1 MPATEQTHVPAAARL
16 VRIPLEGTL
25 TAAEGALLVRGDA
38 HPFALAGDWAGGGA
52 LVGSEPLVNAGPD
65 DDPFDLLDRQPAM
78 EVEPAD
84 GGAMEVEPADGGAME
99 VEPADGGAM
108 EVEPAGGGAMEAE
121 PPGGAAG
128 EAVGGGWF
136 GYLGYN
142 LGARLERVPPPPPR
156 HVPLPDFALSF
167 YDHLLHLDTA
177 GQWWFEALWSDERDE
192 ALTERLELLRTRLA
206 EGVRE
211 RPVWVGNFQ
220 PAPPGGAGHMTA
232 IDECRERIAA
242 GEIFQANLCLRLEAE
257 WKGDPLDL
265 FARTAGTLEPRH
277 AGVVAGPW
285 GAVCSLSPELFLR
298 RRGREVLTEPIKGT
312 APRVL
317 AAGREG
323 TRAEDNRRALAASV
337 KDRAENVMIVD
348 LMRNDLG
355 RVCEYGSIEVPALN
369 EPRPAPGVW
378 HLVSSV
384 RGRLRDD
391 AGNAHLLRAS
401 FPPGSVTGAPKIQ
414 AMRVIAEL
422 EAGGRE
428 AYTGAVGYASPAAG
442 LELNVAIRTL
452 EMRGERIWMGAGGGI
467 VADSVAEAELEECF
481 VKARPV
487 IAAAGARLIEESRVN
502 RVAPVPALAGDAD
515 RPHPAL
521 GVFETILVR
530 SGVPVDLR
538 AHLARLERSVDA
550 LHDAALPQ
558 ELEMRILAAA
568 AAAPLQRIRVV
579 ARGPGAGVEDADT
592 SRAAATMVG
601 TRVVASVAVEAEPLA
616 AEPAPDAVTLA
627 PVVLPGGLG
636 AHKWRDRRLLDELAG
651 RVDAVPLIVD
661 LDGDVLEAAYANIF
675 IVEGTHLVTPP
686 LDGRQLPGT
695 VRARVLALHP
705 AREEPLTLDRIA
717 GADEVLLASSMRG
730 IHPARLVDGAEPGF
744 QLGARL
750 RAALREEGLGV
761 VAR

>member
-1 MPATEQTHVPAAARL
+1 VAVPESARL
-16 VRIPLEGTL
+16 VRIELEGEL
-25 TAAEGALLVRGDA
+25 SAAEGTLLVRGDDR
-38 HPFALAGDWAGGGA
+38 PFALVGDWAGGGA
-52 LVGSEPLVNAGPD
+52 LVGSEPLVVAAPE
-65 DDPFDLLDRQPAM
+65 DDPFELLDRQPLVADAKRAGA
-78 EVEPAD
+78 ERDGAAAGRAVAGSAD
-84 GGAMEVEPADGGAME
+84 G
-99 VEPADGGAM
+99 
-108 EVEPAGGGAMEAE
+108 
-121 PPGGAAG
+121 
-128 EAVGGGWF
+128 AVGGGWF

-156 HVPLPDFALSF
+156 HVKLPDASLAF
-167 YDHLLHLDTA
+167 YDHLLHLDA
-177 GQWWFEALWSDERDE
+177 DGRWWFEALWTDARDAE
-192 ALTERLELLRTRLA
+192 LRARLKLLRTRLA

-211 RPVWVGNFQ
+211 RPVWVGTFQ

-277 AGVVAGPW
+277 AGLVTGPW

-298 RRGREVLTEPIKGT
+298 RRDREVVSEPIKGT

-323 TRAEDNRRALAASV
+323 TRAEDTRAALAASG

-355 RVCEYGSIEVPALN
+355 RVCEYGSIRVPTLT

-378 HLVSSV
+378 HLVSTV
-384 RGRLRDD
+384 TGTLRPNAGD
-391 AGNAHLLRAS
+391 ADLLRAS

-428 AYTGAVGYASPAAG
+428 AYTGTVGYASPVAG

-452 EMRGERIWMGAGGGI
+452 ELRGERIWMGAGGGI
-467 VADSVAEAELEECF
+467 VADSVAERELEECF

-487 IAAAGARLIEESRVN
+487 IAAAGARLVEEPRVS
-502 RVAPVPALAGDAD
+502 RVAPVPALAGGAD
-515 RPHPAL
+515 RPDPAL
-521 GVFETILVR
+521 GVFETLLAR
-530 SGVPVDLR
+530 GGSPVDAR
-538 AHLARLERSVDA
+538 AHLARLERSVSA
-550 LHDAALPQ
+550 LYGQ
-558 ELEMRILAAA
+558 ELPENLHARVLAAA
-568 AAAPLQRIRVV
+568 AAAPLQRVRVTV
-579 ARGPGAGVEDADT
+579 APAHVEID
-592 SRAAATMVG
+592 
-601 TRVVASVAVEAEPLA
+601 AEPLA
-616 AEPAPDAVTLA
+616 AEPEPDAMTLA
-627 PVVLPGGLG
+627 PAVLPGGLG
-636 AHKWRDRRLLDELAG
+636 AHKWRDRRLLDELAD
-651 RVDAVPLIVD
+651 RLDAVPLLLD
-661 LDGDVLEAAYANIF
+661 LDGDVLEAAYANLF
-675 IVEGTHLVTPP
+675 IVEGTHLITPP

-705 AREEPLTLDRIA
+705 ALEERLSLDRVA
-717 GADEVLLASSMRG
+717 AADELLLASSVRG
-730 IHPARLVDGAEPGF
+730 IHPARLSDGPEPRF

-750 RAALREEGLGV
+750 RAALREDSLGA

>member
-1 MPATEQTHVPAAARL
+1 MAVPDRARL
-16 VRIPLEGTL
+16 VRIELDGDL
-25 TAAEGALLVRGDA
+25 SAAEGCLLVRGDER
-38 HPFALAGDWAGGGA
+38 PFGLAGDWAGGGA
-52 LVGSEPLVNAGPD
+52 LVGSEPLVIAGED
-65 DDPFDLLDRQPAM
+65 DDPFELLDRQPV
-78 EVEPAD
+78 VED
-84 GGAMEVEPADGGAME
+84 
-99 VEPADGGAM
+99 
-108 EVEPAGGGAMEAE
+108 AE
-121 PPGGAAG
+121 GGAASG
-128 EAVGGGWF
+128 AVGGGWF
-136 GYLGYN
+136 GFLGYN

-156 HVPLPDFALSF
+156 HVPLPDFTLAF
-167 YDHLLHLDTA
+167 YDHVLRLDRD
-177 GQWWFEALWSDERDE
+177 GRWWFEALWTDERD
-192 ALTERLELLRTRLA
+192 AQLRARLELLRGRLA

-211 RPVWVGNFQ
+211 RPVWVGTFQ

-257 WKGDPLDL
+257 WQGDPLDL

-298 RRGREVLTEPIKGT
+298 RRGREVVSEPIKGT

-323 TRAEDNRRALAASV
+323 TRAEDNRAALAAST

-355 RVCEYGSIEVPALN
+355 RVCEYGSISVPSLT

-378 HLVSSV
+378 HLVSTV
-384 RGRLRDD
+384 TGTLRPD
-391 AGNAHLLRAS
+391 AGDADLLRAS

-428 AYTGAVGYASPAAG
+428 AYTGALGYASPVAG

-452 EMRGERIWMGAGGGI
+452 EIRDERIWMGAGGGI
-467 VADSVAEAELEECF
+467 VADSVAERELEECF

-487 IAAAGARLIEESRVN
+487 IAAAGARLIEEPRVS
-502 RVAPVPALAGDAD
+502 RVAPIPALAGGAD
-515 RPHPAL
+515 RPDAAL
-521 GVFETILVR
+521 GVFETLLVR
-530 SGVPVDLR
+530 GGSPVDAR
-538 AHLARLERSVDA
+538 AHLARLARSVHA
-550 LHDAALPQ
+550 LYGEALP
-558 ELEMRILAAA
+558 EDLLARVVAAA
-568 AAAPLQRIRVV
+568 AATPLARLRVTAVPALDSRPAPR
-579 ARGPGAGVEDADT
+579 PGRTLHAEIQ
-592 SRAAATMVG
+592 
-601 TRVVASVAVEAEPLA
+601 AEPLA
-616 AEPAPDAVTLA
+616 AEPAPDPVTLSPA
-627 PVVLPGGLG
+627 VLPGGLG
-636 AHKWRDRRLLDELAG
+636 AHKWQDRRLLDELAH
-651 RVDAVPLIVD
+651 RLQAVPLLLD
-661 LDGDVLEAAYANIF
+661 LDGDVLEAAYANVF

-705 AREEPLTLDRIA
+705 AREERLSLARIA
-717 GADEVLLASSMRG
+717 AADEVLLASSVRG
-730 IHPARLVDGAEPGF
+730 IHPARLSDGPEPHF

-750 RAALREEGLGV
+750 RAALREDSRGV
-761 VAR
+761 MAR

>member
-1 MPATEQTHVPAAARL
+1 MAVPDRARL
-16 VRIPLEGTL
+16 VRIELDGDL
-25 TAAEGALLVRGDA
+25 SAAEGCLVVRGDER
-38 HPFALAGDWAGGGA
+38 PFGLAGDWAGGGA
-52 LVGSEPLVNAGPD
+52 LVGSDPLVIAGED
-65 DDPFDLLDRQPAM
+65 DDPFELLDRQPL
-78 EVEPAD
+78 VED
-84 GGAMEVEPADGGAME
+84 
-99 VEPADGGAM
+99 
-108 EVEPAGGGAMEAE
+108 AE
-121 PPGGAAG
+121 GGAASG
-128 EAVGGGWF
+128 AVGGGWF
-136 GYLGYN
+136 GFLGYN

-156 HVPLPDFALSF
+156 HVPLPDFTLAF
-167 YDHLLHLDTA
+167 YDHVLRLDRD
-177 GQWWFEALWSDERDE
+177 GRWWFEALWTDERD
-192 ALTERLELLRTRLA
+192 AQLCARLELLRGRLA

-211 RPVWVGNFQ
+211 RPVWVGTFQ

-257 WKGDPLDL
+257 WQGDPLDL

-298 RRGREVLTEPIKGT
+298 RRGRKVVSEPIKGT

-323 TRAEDNRRALAASV
+323 TRAEDNRAALAAST

-355 RVCEYGSIEVPALN
+355 RVCEYGSISVPSLT

-378 HLVSSV
+378 HLVSTV
-384 RGRLRDD
+384 TGTLRPD
-391 AGNAHLLRAS
+391 AGDADLLRAS

-428 AYTGAVGYASPAAG
+428 AYTGAIGYASPVAG

-452 EMRGERIWMGAGGGI
+452 ELRGERIWMGAGGGI
-467 VADSVAEAELEECF
+467 VAESVAERELEECF

-487 IAAAGARLIEESRVN
+487 IAAAGARLVEEPRVS
-502 RVAPVPALAGDAD
+502 RVAPVPALAGGAD
-515 RPHPAL
+515 RPDPAL
-521 GVFETILVR
+521 GVFETLLVR
-530 SGVPVDLR
+530 GGAPVDAR
-538 AHLARLERSVDA
+538 AHLARLERSVSA
-550 LHDAALPQ
+550 LYDQ
-558 ELEMRILAAA
+558 ELPADLPARLTAAA
-568 AAAPLQRIRVV
+568 AAMPLARLRVV
-579 ARGPGAGVEDADT
+579 AEPGAHVEIET
-592 SRAAATMVG
+592 
-601 TRVVASVAVEAEPLA
+601 EPLA
-616 AEPAPDAVTLA
+616 AEPGPDAVTLA
-627 PVVLPGGLG
+627 PAMLPGGLG
-636 AHKWRDRRLLDELAG
+636 AHKWRDRRLLDELAQ
-651 RVDAVPLIVD
+651 RLDAVPLLLD
-661 LDGDVLEAAYANIF
+661 LDGDVLEAAYANLF
-675 IVEGTHLVTPP
+675 IVEGTHLITPP

-705 AREEPLTLDRIA
+705 AREERLSLDRVA
-717 GADEVLLASSMRG
+717 AADELLLASSVRG
-730 IHPARLVDGAEPGF
+730 IHPARLSDGPEPRF

-750 RAALREEGLGV
+750 RAALREDSLGA

>member
-1 MPATEQTHVPAAARL
+1 VPIPETARL
-16 VRIPLEGTL
+16 VRTPLEGAA
-25 TAAEGALLVRGDA
+25 TAAEGALLVRGDE

-52 LVGSEPLVNAGPD
+52 LVGSEPLVVADPT
-65 DDPFDLLDRQPAM
+65 DDPFELLDRQPSL
-78 EVEPAD
+78 
-84 GGAMEVEPADGGAME
+84 
-99 VEPADGGAM
+99 
-108 EVEPAGGGAMEAE
+108 
-121 PPGGAAG
+121 AAHSEG
-128 EAVGGGWF
+128 VGGGWF

-156 HVPLPDFALSF
+156 HVPLPDFALAF
-167 YDHLLHLDTA
+167 YDHVLRLDA
-177 GQWWFEALWSDERDE
+177 DGSWWFEALWSDERDE
-192 ALTERLELLRTRLA
+192 ALSERLEVLRARLA
-206 EGVRE
+206 EGIRE

-265 FARTAGTLEPRH
+265 FARTANTLEPRH
-277 AGVVAGPW
+277 AGVISGPW
-285 GAVCSLSPELFLR
+285 GTVCSLSPELFLR
-298 RRGREVLTEPIKGT
+298 RRGREVVTEPIKGT

-317 AAGREG
+317 AAGREA

-355 RVCEYGSIEVPALN
+355 RVCEYGSIEVSALN

-378 HLVSSV
+378 HLVSTV
-384 RGRLRDD
+384 RGRVR
-391 AGNAHLLRAS
+391 AGAGDSDLLRAS

-428 AYTGAVGYASPAAG
+428 AYTGAVGYASPVAG

-487 IAAAGARLIEESRVN
+487 IAAAGARLIEEPRLN
-502 RVAPVPALAGDAD
+502 RVAPVPALAGTTD
-515 RPHPAL
+515 RPDPAL

-530 SGVPVDLR
+530 GGVPVDLR
-538 AHLARLERSVDA
+538 AHLARLERSTEA
-550 LHDAALPQ
+550 LFDTVLP
-558 ELEMRILAAA
+558 EDLETRILGAA
-568 AAAPLQRIRVV
+568 AAAPLQRIRVI
-579 ARGPGAGVEDADT
+579 ARGAGSITVE
-592 SRAAATMVG
+592 
-601 TRVVASVAVEAEPLA
+601 VEAEPLA
-616 AEPAPDAVTLA
+616 AEPAADPVVLA
-627 PVVLPGGLG
+627 PAVLPGGLG
-636 AHKWRDRRLLDELAG
+636 AHKWHDRRLLDELAE
-651 RVDAVPLIVD
+651 RIDAVPLIVD
-661 LDGDVLEAAYANIF
+661 LDADVLEAAYANVF

-705 AREEPLTLDRIA
+705 TREERLTLDRLA
-717 GADEVLLASSMRG
+717 GADELLLASSIRG
-730 IHPARLVDGAEPGF
+730 IHPARLVDGPEASF
-744 QLGARL
+744 HLGARL
-750 RAALREEGLGV
+750 RAALRDDSLGAI
-761 VAR
+761 AR

>member
-1 MPATEQTHVPAAARL
+1 MIVPESARL
-16 VRIPLEGTL
+16 MRIELEGEL
-25 TAAEGALLVRGDA
+25 SAAEGTLLVRGDDR
-38 HPFALAGDWAGGGA
+38 PFSLAGDWAGGGA
-52 LVGSEPLVNAGPD
+52 LVGSEPLVVAAPE
-65 DDPFDLLDRQPAM
+65 DDPFELLDRQPRVAGA
-78 EVEPAD
+78 ERAD
-84 GGAMEVEPADGGAME
+84 ADASVG
-99 VEPADGGAM
+99 
-108 EVEPAGGGAMEAE
+108 
-121 PPGGAAG
+121 
-128 EAVGGGWF
+128 AVGGGWF

-156 HVPLPDFALSF
+156 HVKLPDFALAF
-167 YDHLLHLDTA
+167 YDHLLRLDA
-177 GQWWFEALWSDERDE
+177 DGRWSFEALWTDARDAE
-192 ALTERLELLRTRLA
+192 LRARLELLRTRLA
-206 EGVRE
+206 AGVRE
-211 RPVWVGNFQ
+211 RPVWVGTFQ

-265 FARTAGTLEPRH
+265 FARTADTLEPRH
-277 AGVVAGPW
+277 AGLVTGPW

-298 RRGREVLTEPIKGT
+298 RRAREVVSEPIKGT

-323 TRAEDNRRALAASV
+323 TRAADTRAVLAASG

-355 RVCEYGSIEVPALN
+355 RVCEYGSIRVPTLT

-378 HLVSSV
+378 HLVSTV
-384 RGRLRDD
+384 TGTLRRD
-391 AGNAHLLRAS
+391 AGDADLLRAS

-428 AYTGAVGYASPAAG
+428 AYTGAVGFASPVAG

-452 EMRGERIWMGAGGGI
+452 ELRGKRIWMGAGGGI
-467 VADSVAEAELEECF
+467 VADSVAERELEECF

-487 IAAAGARLIEESRVN
+487 IAAAGARLVEEPRVS
-502 RVAPVPALAGDAD
+502 RVAPVPALAGGAD
-515 RPHPAL
+515 RPDPAL
-521 GVFETILVR
+521 GVFETLLVR
-530 SGVPVDLR
+530 GGAAVDAR
-538 AHLARLERSVDA
+538 AHLARLERSVGA
-550 LHDAALPQ
+550 LYGQ
-558 ELEMRILAAA
+558 ELPEDVLARVLAAA
-568 AAAPLQRIRVV
+568 AGGRLQRLRVTAAP
-579 ARGPGAGVEDADT
+579 
-592 SRAAATMVG
+592 G
-601 TRVVASVAVEAEPLA
+601 TAFVDIAAEPLA
-616 AEPAPDAVTLA
+616 AEPGPDPVTLA
-627 PVVLPGGLG
+627 PAVLPGGLG
-636 AHKWRDRRLLDELAG
+636 AHKWSDRRLLDELAH
-651 RVDAVPLIVD
+651 RLDAVPLLLD
-661 LDGDVLEAAYANIF
+661 LDGDVLEAAHANLF

-705 AREEPLTLDRIA
+705 AREERLSLDRVA
-717 GADEVLLASSMRG
+717 AADELLLASSVRG
-730 IHPARLVDGAEPGF
+730 IHPARLSDGPEPRF

-750 RAALREEGLGV
+750 RAALREDSLAA

>member
-1 MPATEQTHVPAAARL
+1 MIPATARL
-16 VRIPLEGTL
+16 VRIELDGVVS
-25 TAAEGALLVRGDA
+25 AAEGALLVRGDA
-38 HPFALAGDWAGGGA
+38 HPFALAGAWAGGGA
-52 LVGSEPLVNAGPD
+52 LVGSEPIAVADPAE
-65 DDPFDLLDRQPAM
+65 DPFELLDRQPTL
-78 EVEPAD
+78 EGVRPLES
-84 GGAMEVEPADGGAME
+84 
-99 VEPADGGAM
+99 
-108 EVEPAGGGAMEAE
+108 
-121 PPGGAAG
+121 PPLKGSDPLSRSDLGR
-128 EAVGGGWF
+128 AVGGGWF

-156 HVPLPDFALSF
+156 HVALPDFALAF
-167 YDHLLHLDTA
+167 YDHLLHLDA
-177 GQWWFEALWSDERDE
+177 RGRWWFEALWSDERDGE
-192 ALTERLELLRTRLA
+192 LTERLELLRGRLA

-257 WKGDPLDL
+257 WQGDPLDL

-277 AGVVAGPW
+277 AGVVGGPW

-298 RRGREVLTEPIKGT
+298 RQGREVVTEPIKGT

-317 AAGREG
+317 AEGREG
-323 TRAEDNRRALAASV
+323 SRSEDARAALAASV

-378 HLVSSV
+378 HLVSTV
-384 RGRLRDD
+384 RGTLRAD
-391 AGNAHLLRAS
+391 AGDSDLLRAS

-428 AYTGAVGYASPAAG
+428 AYTGALGYASPVAG

-452 EMRGERIWMGAGGGI
+452 ELRDERIWMGAGGGI
-467 VADSVAEAELEECF
+467 VADSVAENELEECF

-487 IAAAGARLIEESRVN
+487 IAAAGARLVEEPRVT
-502 RVAPVPALAGDAD
+502 RVAPVLALAGESD
-515 RPHPAL
+515 RPDPAL

-530 SGVPVDLR
+530 GGVPVDLR
-538 AHLARLERSVDA
+538 AHLARLERSVDGLYLA
-550 LHDAALPQ
+550 ELP
-558 ELEMRILAAA
+558 EDLPSRIRAAA
-568 AAAPLQRIRVV
+568 AGAPLQRLRI
-579 ARGPGAGVEDADT
+579 AFAGGEAE
-592 SRAAATMVG
+592 
-601 TRVVASVAVEAEPLA
+601 VEAEPFA
-616 AEPAPDAVTLA
+616 AEPEPDPVVLA
-627 PVVLPGGLG
+627 PALLPGGLG
-636 AHKWRDRRLLDELAG
+636 AHKWRDRRLLDELAE
-651 RVDAVPLIVD
+651 RVEAVPVIVD

-705 AREEPLTLDRIA
+705 AREERLTLDRIA
-717 GADEVLLASSMRG
+717 GADELLLASSIRG
-730 IHPARLVDGAEPGF
+730 IHPARLVDGPEPRF

-750 RAALREEGLGV
+750 RAALREESLGA

>member
-1 MPATEQTHVPAAARL
+1 MAVPESARL
-16 VRIPLEGTL
+16 VRIELEGEL
-25 TAAEGALLVRGDA
+25 SAAEGTLLVRGDDR
-38 HPFALAGDWAGGGA
+38 PFALAGDWAGGGA
-52 LVGSEPLVNAGPD
+52 LVGSEPLVVAEAD
-65 DDPFDLLDRQPAM
+65 EDPFELLDRQPL
-78 EVEPAD
+78 VE
-84 GGAMEVEPADGGAME
+84 GAEQAGAE
-99 VEPADGGAM
+99 
-108 EVEPAGGGAMEAE
+108 AGG
-121 PPGGAAG
+121 
-128 EAVGGGWF
+128 AVGGGWF

-156 HVPLPDFALSF
+156 HVKLPDFALAF
-167 YDHLLHLDTA
+167 YDHLLRLDA
-177 GQWWFEALWSDERDE
+177 DGRWWFEALWTDERDAE
-192 ALTERLELLRTRLA
+192 LRARLELLRTRLA

-211 RPVWVGNFQ
+211 RPVWVGTFQ

-277 AGVVAGPW
+277 AGLVTGPW

-298 RRGREVLTEPIKGT
+298 RRGREVVSEPIKGT

-323 TRAEDNRRALAASV
+323 TRAEDNRAALAASG

-355 RVCEYGSIEVPALN
+355 RVCEYGSIRVPSLT

-378 HLVSSV
+378 HLVSTV
-384 RGRLRDD
+384 TGTLRRD
-391 AGNAHLLRAS
+391 AGDADLLRAS

-428 AYTGAVGYASPAAG
+428 AYTGAVGYASPVAG

-452 EMRGERIWMGAGGGI
+452 ELRGERIWMGAGGGI
-467 VADSVAEAELEECF
+467 VTDSVAERELEECF

-487 IAAAGARLIEESRVN
+487 IAAAGARLVEEPRVS
-502 RVAPVPALAGDAD
+502 RVAPVPALAGGAD
-515 RPHPAL
+515 RPDPAL
-521 GVFETILVR
+521 GVFETLLVR
-530 SGVPVDLR
+530 GGAPVDAR
-538 AHLARLERSVDA
+538 AHLARLERSVSA
-550 LHDAALPQ
+550 LYGEALP
-558 ELEMRILAAA
+558 EDLHARVLAAA
-568 AAAPLQRIRVV
+568 AAAPLQRLRVIAAPG
-579 ARGPGAGVEDADT
+579 ARGTAP
-592 SRAAATMVG
+592 RARPAPPFA
-601 TRVVASVAVEAEPLA
+601 RVQIEAEPLA
-616 AEPAPDAVTLA
+616 AEPGPDAVTLA
-627 PVVLPGGLG
+627 PAMLPGGLG
-636 AHKWRDRRLLDELAG
+636 AHKWRDRRLLDELAQ
-651 RVDAVPLIVD
+651 RLDAVPLLLD
-661 LDGDVLEAAYANIF
+661 LDGDVLEAAYANLF
-675 IVEGTHLVTPP
+675 IVEGTHLITPP

-705 AREEPLTLDRIA
+705 AREERLSLDRVA
-717 GADEVLLASSMRG
+717 AADELLLASSVRG
-730 IHPARLVDGAEPGF
+730 IHPARLSDGPEPHF
-744 QLGARL
+744 HLGARL
-750 RAALREEGLGV
+750 RAALREDSLGA

>member
-1 MPATEQTHVPAAARL
+1 MPAREPTRVPATARL
-16 VRIPLEGTL
+16 VRIELEGTAS
-25 TAAEGALLVRGDA
+25 AAEGALLVRGDA

-52 LVGSEPLVNAGPD
+52 LVGSEPVVVAGPEE
-65 DDPFDLLDRQPAM
+65 DPFELLDRQPVIEETEDPSELVDLQPVIEAP
-78 EVEPAD
+78 VEDPRAGAD
-84 GGAMEVEPADGGAME
+84 LARRGA
-99 VEPADGGAM
+99 
-108 EVEPAGGGAMEAE
+108 AGGGR
-121 PPGGAAG
+121 P
-128 EAVGGGWF
+128 VGGGWF

-156 HVPLPDFALSF
+156 HVPLPDFALAF
-167 YDHLLHLDTA
+167 YDHLLRLDPD
-177 GQWWFEALWSDERDE
+177 GRWWFEALWSDERDE
-192 ALTERLELLRTRLA
+192 VLKERLELLRTRLA

-220 PAPPGGAGHMTA
+220 PAPPGGLAHMTA
-232 IDECRERIAA
+232 VDECRERIAA

-257 WKGDPLDL
+257 WKGDALDL

-277 AGVVAGPW
+277 AGVIAGPW

-298 RRGREVLTEPIKGT
+298 RRGREVVTEPIKGT

-323 TRAEDNRRALAASV
+323 TRAEDARAALAASV

-355 RVCEYGSIEVPALN
+355 RVCEYGSIEVTGLN

-378 HLVSSV
+378 HLVSTV
-384 RGRLRDD
+384 RGTLRPE
-391 AGNAHLLRAS
+391 AGDSDLLRAS

-428 AYTGAVGYASPAAG
+428 AYTGAVGYASPVAG

-452 EMRGERIWMGAGGGI
+452 ELRGERIWMGAGGGI
-467 VADSVAEAELEECF
+467 VADSVAEQELEECF

-487 IAAAGARLIEESRVN
+487 IAAAGARLIEEPRVN
-502 RVAPVPALAGDAD
+502 RIAPVPALTGGAD
-515 RPHPAL
+515 RPDPEL

-530 SGVPVDLR
+530 GGAPVDLR
-538 AHLARLERSVDA
+538 AHLARLERSVRELYA
-550 LHDAALPQ
+550 GELPAN
-558 ELEMRILAAA
+558 LDTRVLAEA
-568 AAAPLQRIRVV
+568 AAAPVQRLRLIATRDS
-579 ARGPGAGVEDADT
+579 VEIDSQA
-592 SRAAATMVG
+592 
-601 TRVVASVAVEAEPLA
+601 LA
-616 AEPAPDAVTLA
+616 AEPEPVPVTVAPA
-627 PVVLPGGLG
+627 VLPGGLG
-636 AHKWRDRRLLDELAG
+636 AHKWRDRRLLDDLGERLG
-651 RVDAVPLIVD
+651 AVPLIVD
-661 LDGDVLEAAYANIF
+661 LDGDVLEAAYANVF

-705 AREEPLTLDRIA
+705 AREERLTLDRIA
-717 GADEVLLASSMRG
+717 GADELLLASSIRG
-730 IHPARLVDGAEPGF
+730 IHPARFEDGEEPRF

-750 RAALREEGLGV
+750 RAALREDSLGAI
-761 VAR
+761 AR

>member
-1 MPATEQTHVPAAARL
+1 MAVPERARL
-16 VRIPLEGTL
+16 VRIELGGNL
-25 TAAEGALLVRGDA
+25 SAAEGCLLVRGDQR
-38 HPFALAGDWAGGGA
+38 PFGLAGDWAGGGA
-52 LVGSEPLVNAGPD
+52 IVGSEPLVTAGD
-65 DDPFDLLDRQPAM
+65 DEDPFELLDRQPV
-78 EVEPAD
+78 VED
-84 GGAMEVEPADGGAME
+84 
-99 VEPADGGAM
+99 
-108 EVEPAGGGAMEAE
+108 AGGHNG
-121 PPGGAAG
+121 
-128 EAVGGGWF
+128 AVGGGWF
-136 GYLGYN
+136 GFLGYN

-156 HVPLPDFALSF
+156 HVPLPDFTLAF
-167 YDHLLHLDTA
+167 YDHVLRLDPD
-177 GQWWFEALWSDERDE
+177 GRWWFEALWTDERDAE
-192 ALTERLELLRTRLA
+192 LRARLELLRARLA

-211 RPVWVGNFQ
+211 RPVWVGTFQ
-220 PAPPGGAGHMTA
+220 PAPPGGAGHMKA

-298 RRGREVLTEPIKGT
+298 RRGREVVSEPIKGT

-323 TRAEDNRRALAASV
+323 TRAEENRAALAAST

-355 RVCEYGSIEVPALN
+355 RVCEYGSISVPSLT

-378 HLVSSV
+378 HLVSTV
-384 RGRLRDD
+384 RGTLRTD
-391 AGNAHLLRAS
+391 AGDADLLRAS

-428 AYTGAVGYASPAAG
+428 AYTGALGYASPVAG

-452 EMRGERIWMGAGGGI
+452 EIREERIWMGAGGGI
-467 VADSVAEAELEECF
+467 VADSVAERELEECF

-487 IAAAGARLIEESRVN
+487 IAAAGARLVEEPRVS
-502 RVAPVPALAGDAD
+502 RVAPIPALAGGAD
-515 RPHPAL
+515 RPDAAL
-521 GVFETILVR
+521 GVFETVLVR
-530 SGVPVDLR
+530 GGAPVDAR
-538 AHLARLERSVDA
+538 AHLARLERSVNT
-550 LHDAALPQ
+550 LYGEGLPDD
-558 ELEMRILAAA
+558 LLARVVAAA
-568 AAAPLQRIRVV
+568 AGAPLERLRVT
-579 ARGPGAGVEDADT
+579 ALPGGDIEI
-592 SRAAATMVG
+592 
-601 TRVVASVAVEAEPLA
+601 EAEPLA
-616 AEPAPDAVTLA
+616 AEPAPDAVTLS

-651 RVDAVPLIVD
+651 RLDAVPLLLD
-661 LDGDVLEAAYANIF
+661 LDGDVLEAAYANLF
-675 IVEGTHLVTPP
+675 IVEGTHLITPP

-705 AREEPLTLDRIA
+705 AREERLSLGRVA
-717 GADEVLLASSMRG
+717 AADELLLASSVRG
-730 IHPARLVDGAEPGF
+730 IHPARLSDGPEPHF

-750 RAALREEGLGV
+750 RAALHEDSRGAI
-761 VAR
+761 AR

>member
-1 MPATEQTHVPAAARL
+1 MGLPQTARL
-16 VRIPLEGTL
+16 FRTPLEGSL
-25 TAAEGALLVRGDA
+25 SAAEGALLVRGDDR
-38 HPFALAGDWAGGGA
+38 PFALAGDWAGGGA
-52 LVGSEPLVNAGPD
+52 LVGSEPLVVAGAEE
-65 DDPFDLLDRQPAM
+65 DPFALLDRQPR
-78 EVEPAD
+78 VEIAD
-84 GGAMEVEPADGGAME
+84 GSAPN
-99 VEPADGGAM
+99 
-108 EVEPAGGGAMEAE
+108 
-121 PPGGAAG
+121 

-156 HVPLPDFALSF
+156 HVPLPDFALAF
-167 YDHLLHLDTA
+167 YDHLLHLDA
-177 GQWWFEALWSDERDE
+177 RGRWWFEALRTDERADE
-192 ALTERLELLRTRLA
+192 LAARLELLRARLA

-211 RPVWVGNFQ
+211 RPVWVDSFQ
-220 PAPPGGAGHMTA
+220 PAPPGGAGHITA
-232 IDECRERIAA
+232 IDQCRERIAA

-298 RRGREVLTEPIKGT
+298 RRGREVTTEPIKGT

-323 TRAEDNRRALAASV
+323 TRAEDARAALAASV

-369 EPRPAPGVW
+369 EPRAAPGVW
-378 HLVSSV
+378 HLVSTV
-384 RGRLRDD
+384 RGRLRPD
-391 AGNAHLLRAS
+391 AGDADLLRAS

-422 EAGGRE
+422 EACGRE
-428 AYTGAVGYASPAAG
+428 AYTGAVGYASPVAG

-452 EMRGERIWMGAGGGI
+452 ELRDERIWMGAGGGI
-467 VADSVAEAELEECF
+467 VADSVAASELEECF

-487 IAAAGARLIEESRVN
+487 IAAAGAGLIEEPRAT
-502 RVAPVPALAGDAD
+502 RVAPVPALAGEAD
-515 RPHPAL
+515 RPDPAL
-521 GVFETILVR
+521 GVFETVLVR
-530 SGVPVDLR
+530 GGVPVDLR
-538 AHLARLERSVDA
+538 AHLARLDRSASA
-550 LHDAALPQ
+550 LYETSLP
-558 ELEMRILAAA
+558 EDLSSRVLAAA
-568 AAAPLQRIRVV
+568 AAVPLQRLHIVV
-579 ARGPGAGVEDADT
+579 T
-592 SRAAATMVG
+592 SDSMELD
-601 TRVVASVAVEAEPLA
+601 SEPLA
-616 AEPAPDAVTLA
+616 AEPAPDPVVLA
-627 PVVLPGGLG
+627 PAVLPGGLG
-636 AHKWRDRRLLDELAG
+636 AHKWRDRRLLDELAE

-661 LDGDVLEAAYANIF
+661 LDGDVLEAAYANVF
-675 IVEGTHLVTPP
+675 VVEGTHLVTPP

-705 AREEPLTLDRIA
+705 AREERLTLDRIA
-717 GADEVLLASSMRG
+717 AADELLLASSIRG
-730 IHPARLVDGAEPGF
+730 IHPARLADGEEPRF

-750 RAALREEGLGV
+750 RAALREDSLGAI
-761 VAR
+761 AR

>member
-1 MPATEQTHVPAAARL
+1 VPVPETARL
-16 VRIPLEGTL
+16 VRTPLKGAAP
-25 TAAEGALLVRGDA
+25 AAEGALLVRGDD

-52 LVGSEPLVNAGPD
+52 LVGSEPLVVAAPA

-78 EVEPAD
+78 KAPSAD
-84 GGAMEVEPADGGAME
+84 D
-99 VEPADGGAM
+99 
-108 EVEPAGGGAMEAE
+108 AG
-121 PPGGAAG
+121 G

-142 LGARLERVPPPPPR
+142 LCARLERVPPPPPR
-156 HVPLPDFALSF
+156 HVPLPDFALAF
-167 YDHLLHLDTA
+167 YDHVLRLDA
-177 GQWWFEALWSDERDE
+177 DGCWWFEALWSDEREE
-192 ALTERLELLRTRLA
+192 ALSERLELLRTRLTD
-206 EGVRE
+206 GVRE

-242 GEIFQANLCLRLEAE
+242 GEIFQANLCLRLEAQ

-277 AGVVAGPW
+277 AGVIAGPW

-298 RRGREVLTEPIKGT
+298 RRGREVVTEPIKGT
-312 APRVL
+312 APRML
-317 AAGREG
+317 ATGREG

-378 HLVSSV
+378 HLVSTV
-384 RGRLRDD
+384 RGRLRAE
-391 AGNAHLLRAS
+391 AGDSDLIRAS

-428 AYTGAVGYASPAAG
+428 AYTGAVGYASPVAG

-452 EMRGERIWMGAGGGI
+452 EMRGARIWMGAGGGI

-487 IAAAGARLIEESRVN
+487 IAAAGARLIEDPRLN
-502 RVAPVPALAGDAD
+502 RAPVPALAGAAD
-515 RPHPAL
+515 RPDPAL
-521 GVFETILVR
+521 GLFETILVR
-530 SGVPVDLR
+530 DGVPVDAR
-538 AHLARLERSVDA
+538 AHLARLERSV
-550 LHDAALPQ
+550 AAVYGRRLPKDL
-558 ELEMRILAAA
+558 LERVLSVA
-568 AAAPLQRIRVV
+568 AAAPVQRLRVT
-579 ARGPGAGVEDADT
+579 AAPDAE
-592 SRAAATMVG
+592 
-601 TRVVASVAVEAEPLA
+601 ASLAVEVQAEPLA
-616 AEPAPDAVTLA
+616 AEPAPDPVVLA
-627 PVVLPGGLG
+627 PAVLPGGLG
-636 AHKWRDRRLLDELAG
+636 AHKWLDRRLLDELGA
-651 RVDAVPLIVD
+651 RIDAVPLLMD
-661 LDGDVLEAAYANIF
+661 LDGDVLEAAYANVF

-695 VRARVLALHP
+695 VRARILALHP
-705 AREEPLTLDRIA
+705 TLEERLTLDRIA
-717 GADEVLLASSMRG
+717 SADELLLASSIRG
-730 IHPARLVDGAEPGF
+730 IHPAQLAGGPEPLF

-750 RAALREEGLGV
+750 RAALREDSLGAI
-761 VAR
+761 AR